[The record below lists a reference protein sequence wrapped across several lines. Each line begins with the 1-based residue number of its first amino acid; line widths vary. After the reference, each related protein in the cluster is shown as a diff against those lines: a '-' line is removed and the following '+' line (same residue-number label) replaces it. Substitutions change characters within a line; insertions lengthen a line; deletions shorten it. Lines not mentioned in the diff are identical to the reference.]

1 MANIDWQEER
11 AKLLDQIEQLK
22 KREKEVEGDTGL
34 EREKQKIQLLK
45 QELELRKALETS
57 RRAEASEQANAGTIS
72 AARFE
77 AIKDAANTEIRLL
90 QQKTEGYEKRE
101 RQITKEQKALETTNS
116 LVDSI
121 GVRFG
126 LASSGAGSMS
136 KNIFKSYKSLVKT
149 HGVIKGSAKM
159 AHAFVTSIASALHPL
174 NVIESLA
181 TAIWKETWELFKRF
195 SESVASMNA
204 AIGDAGATAK
214 AAGKA
219 VHYGLGI
226 EIEEATEAAGG
237 LASSFTAFTSM
248 STAAKTPLIRMG
260 AALKRVGL
268 SASDTG
274 AGMDLMTKAMGMTS
288 KEGQKQWKALAV
300 SASAYGKTVPQMS
313 ADFKSASGVL
323 MAHGPKMMGVF
334 KDLQATAMATGLAM
348 DKLLSVAAKFDTF
361 DSAASAVGNL
371 NALLGGDYLNTLE
384 MMNMT
389 ENERIQA
396 LKGSLEMAGKNFDQM
411 ERFERKAIAEQMG
424 MDEAELA
431 KTMKSSGREA
441 RKARRDAKAKEKDQK
456 AYQAMIKSTVDI
468 TKSLKML
475 FTSLFAHTGLM
486 SAFGDAFKELFKQ
499 LKPGSPLGKGIREIT
514 GFIGDLMAS
523 GIKLAIKMFKKWM
536 GSGEE
541 LTEKIKKWKDKA
553 KTWFDEWENGSR
565 TIESTIEE
573 VKTKVKA
580 YVVEMLGLGDVFG
593 GEGKEG
599 ETLQGKMKTG
609 LKKMVTFI
617 KGPAFDPV
625 RKAFTNLVIMP
636 MSKALST
643 FAQSMAAQGRAEGGV
658 TGYILGKVG
667 DIAGASATAMVDVAK
682 DLNKKGLGT
691 SIVKGVAPDP
701 KEMEEALNFGMM
713 TPLEEADAWVKQ
725 YIDPGSPSKRFLE
738 YGMAIVEGFK
748 AGLSPKG
755 IEKIMERLVEATDE
769 WAESLKEVADQV
781 RDISVATTGKGAAG
795 AAGKSRVVLEL
806 DGKVLAEYV
815 IDTVNRKAKQLAIP

>member
-1 MANIDWQEER
+1 MATIDWKEER

-57 RRAEASEQANAGTIS
+57 RRAEASEAASAGTMS
-72 AARFE
+72 VARFQ

-159 AHAFVTSIASALHPL
+159 AEAFVTSIASALHPL

-361 DSAASAVGNL
+361 DSAAGAVGNL

-441 RKARRDAKAKEKDQK
+441 RKARRLAKQKEKDAKAYND
-456 AYQAMIKSTVDI
+456 MVKSTVDI

-486 SAFGDAFKELFKQ
+486 DAFGDAFKELFTQ

-514 GFIGDLMAS
+514 GFVGDMMGK
-523 GIKLAIKMFKKWM
+523 GIKLAIKMFKEWM
-536 GSGEE
+536 GSGED
-541 LTEKIKKWKDKA
+541 LAKKIGKWKEKA
-553 KTWFDEWENGSR
+553 KTWFDEWEDGSR
-565 TIESTIEE
+565 TIKGTIEE
-573 VKTKVKA
+573 VKTKVKE
-580 YVVEMLGLGDVFG
+580 YVVEMLGLGGIFG
-593 GEGKEG
+593 GEGAEG
-599 ETLQGKMKTG
+599 QSLQDKMKAG
-609 LKKMVTFI
+609 VLSMVGFV
-617 KGPAFDPV
+617 KGPAFDPL
-625 RKAFTNLVIMP
+625 RHAFTQLVLEP
-636 MSKALST
+636 MSRAMETFGRSLIEQGDEKGFFSPVGTLMRSLGELSIGSSAALK
-643 FAQSMAAQGRAEGGV
+643 
-658 TGYILGKVG
+658 KVSK
-667 DIAGASATAMVDVAK
+667 DIAQTTPEIGAALEAGIDGQSIEQSIVEPFEQSIET
-682 DLNKKGLGT
+682 LNKQT
-691 SIVKGVAPDP
+691 
-701 KEMEEALNFGMM
+701 
-713 TPLEEADAWVKQ
+713 LET
-725 YIDPGSPSKRFLE
+725 GSPSKIFIAM
-738 YGMAIVEGFK
+738 GKAINDGFSK
-748 AGLSPKG
+748 GLDPSG
-755 IEKIMERLVEATDE
+755 IQKLMESLVDTTSE
-769 WAESLKEVADQV
+769 WADSLKDVADQV
-781 RDISVATTGKGAAG
+781 RDISVATTGKGGAG